1 MLGALRTLGH
11 AWSGVL
17 LVASLAAAGAAV
29 PAHRARAA
37 AVGAPHTSLPLSPI
51 HSRHGAIAEQA
62 LMLSFKAVP
71 LLHMP
76 VPLLP
81 PAHASAAARPP
92 STRPAAKVT
101 LRNIRFQGVDSSDAG
116 ALAIDTVGAGREATV
131 VCLVGACVGSMKTVR
146 RGAFD
151 IVGVVD
157 GLPRCQHPC
166 SGMPRQLPL
175 CNGGCRMHSYA
186 RAVMFRVLVGAVT
199 PLSASP
205 PSPPGPRPRTCRP
218 SNAPLPGTRPHMCF
232 TVLRPLANAIRL
244 PMPPSLCRAQ
254 MCRSSTAISP

>member
-1 MLGALRTLGH
+1 MENIFRISGGGALSWRAERAGH
-11 AWSGVL
+11 AGH
-17 LVASLAAAGAAV
+17 AGCFGGRCWCCCPCTWRSRCRTALC
-29 PAHRARAA
+29 P
-37 AVGAPHTSLPLSPI
+37 PH
-51 HSRHGAIAEQA
+51 
-62 LMLSFKAVP
+62 
-71 LLHMP
+71 
-76 VPLLP
+76 

-116 ALAIDTVGAGREATV
+116 ALAIDTVGAGCEASMV
-131 VCLVGACVGSMKTVR
+131 RSVGSMHGSMKTVR

-151 IVGVVD
+151 IAGVVD

-186 RAVMFRVLVGAVT
+186 RAVMFRVLVGARAVT

-205 PSPPGPRPRTCRP
+205 PSPPGPRLRTCRP
-218 SNAPLPGTRPHMCF
+218 SNAPWPRTRPHIGF

-244 PMPPSLCRAQ
+244 PMPPSLCRAR